1 MTDREVEE
9 FKRALLRDEA
19 ALSQVEAA
27 AIIGCRPRDLH
38 EFLKPSF
45 YRNGRP
51 KYVAADVLAK
61 RDRDREA
68 VTEKRDRNT
77 KLVRS
82 ATV

>member
-19 ALSQVEAA
+19 ALTQTEAA

-38 EFLKPSF
+38 DFLKPSF

-61 RDRDREA
+61 RDRDRDA
-68 VTEKRDRNT
+68 VSETRERNG
-77 KLVRS
+77 KMVRR